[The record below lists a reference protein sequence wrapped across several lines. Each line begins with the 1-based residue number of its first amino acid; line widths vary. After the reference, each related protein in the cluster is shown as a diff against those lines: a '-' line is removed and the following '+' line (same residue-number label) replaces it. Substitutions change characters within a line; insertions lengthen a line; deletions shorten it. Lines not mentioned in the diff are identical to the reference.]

1 MAKVIDAHNQ
11 FPEGIDRPKQERSYQ
26 LITLLFIA
34 SIVVLFGGFISA
46 IVVSSLDNFWV
57 NFPLPSAF
65 YWSTGVI
72 LASSVTIYL
81 AKIFALKNNQAMIRN
96 MMLLT
101 ILLSLLFGFFQFRG
115 FKQLLDMNFYV
126 SGQGIFYHQG
136 AFGDHFVVTKN
147 GKNLYFDGVDYI
159 YEGEK
164 LKAGEVAAI
173 QNFLEPI
180 RGTDRKYI
188 QKKYDLQNYGSEYG
202 LSYRAD
208 EEDPSYTSLELKDG
222 VLIIG
227 DEQLT
232 NEAKSQLFYFAFGVC
247 NGTPFFGLRGEYGKD
262 FTLSLNGSELE
273 FADRKLFFPSHTL
286 DAAAIK
292 EIEASFYQSGKEFK
306 VKDGKVYAEGE
317 EQDLSGFEAY
327 FSYGKSN
334 EQIWIADGVW
344 IRMGN
349 ELTHGQYNR
358 FYGANNIASS
368 YIWVITIVHLL
379 HVILGV
385 ALLVVLFVRTQKGYY
400 HSGNIAGLRIGGM
413 FWHFLGIL
421 WLFLFVF
428 WKVYAI

>member
-1 MAKVIDAHNQ
+1 MAKVVDAHNQ

-57 NFPLPSAF
+57 NFPLPTAF

-72 LASSVTIYL
+72 LASSVTIFL
-81 AKIFALKNNQAMIRN
+81 AKIFALKNNQGMIRN

-115 FKQLLDMNFYV
+115 FKQLIDKNFYV

-147 GKNLYFDGVDYI
+147 GKNLYFDGVDYL

-164 LKAGEVAAI
+164 LGADEIATI

-180 RGTDRKYI
+180 RGADRKYI
-188 QKKYDLQNYGSEYG
+188 QKKYDLQNYGNVYG
-202 LSYRAD
+202 IAYRAD
-208 EEDPSYTSLELKDG
+208 EEDMNYAPLDLNDG
-222 VLIIG
+222 VFTIG
-227 DEQLT
+227 GSQLT
-232 NEAKSQLFYFAFGVC
+232 NDAKSQLFYFSFGVC
-247 NGTPFFGLRGEYGKD
+247 NGTPFFGIKGVYGED

-286 DAAAIK
+286 DDAAIK
-292 EIEASFYQSGKEFK
+292 EIEASFFQAGKEFT
-306 VKDGKVYAEGE
+306 VKDGKVYSEGK
-317 EQDLSGFEAY
+317 EQNLSSFEAY
-327 FSYGKSN
+327 FPYGKSN
-334 EQIWIADGVW
+334 DQLWIENGVW
-344 IRMGN
+344 IKMGA

-358 FYGANNIASS
+358 FYGANNVASS
-368 YIWVITIVHLL
+368 YIWVITIMHLL
-379 HVILGV
+379 HVVLGV
-385 ALLVVLFVRTQKGYY
+385 VLLIVLFVRTQKGYY
-400 HSGNIAGLRIGGM
+400 NSGNIAGLRIGGM

-421 WLFLFVF
+421 WLFLFIF